1 MCKFCDFTGTTL
13 SNIIQHHKELHADR
27 IPPFYKCD
35 HCVFYSE
42 KNKTVKKH
50 STKKHGKKFLAYK
63 CKTCG
68 KKTANFKNFTDH

>member
-1 MCKFCDFTGTTL
+1 MCKFCEFTGATI
-13 SNIIQHHKELHADR
+13 SNIIQHHKELHADK

-50 STKKHGKKFLAYK
+50 STKKHGKKLSKDLKAFHKLIICARS
-63 CKTCG
+63 
-68 KKTANFKNFTDH
+68 AA